1 MLGSTPITSA
11 APTLQTSNSTA
22 QPTSPRLS
30 GRFRGMS
37 LLRSYTNSHD
47 SSSSSEQLP
56 RSFPRSSG
64 NRIASAA
71 TITAIEEPTLPIPP
85 PPPRRLRSG
94 DSPHVHRNTSAS
106 QASTGGWLPTVD
118 GSSVLARPTTQLQPS
133 PATTRAGQSREHTSD
148 MPNMARSRSATV
160 PNNGASQA
168 VSNDQSTITRSIRRV
183 TGLPVE
189 ASPSSKRLV
198 PNSLP
203 SIQLTQ
209 AQDPRSSRP
218 SLTFPITTRTLP
230 TTTSLIRVGRYSERD
245 PAGPSSLTNTV
256 SDAPVGFKSKVVSR
270 RHCEFSFKNNQWY
283 VRDVGS
289 SSGTFLNHIRLSQP
303 GVESNPS
310 PIKDGDVIQLGIDF
324 KGGEEPIFRCVK
336 IRVTCNKGW
345 QKSVNKFK

>member
-22 QPTSPRLS
+22 QPTSPRPS

-37 LLRSYTNSHD
+37 LLRSYTASHE

-56 RSFPRSSG
+56 RILRRSSG
-64 NRIASAA
+64 NRIASTA
-71 TITAIEEPTLPIPP
+71 TVTASEDHSFPP
-85 PPPRRLRSG
+85 SRNLQG
-94 DSPHVHRNTSAS
+94 FEYESPHSHTTAS
-106 QASTGGWLPTVD
+106 QAPTGGWLPTVD

-133 PATTRAGQSREHTSD
+133 PASMSNIHFGQDINEIMS
-148 MPNMARSRSATV
+148 MARSRSATA
-160 PNNGASQA
+160 PNNGAPQA
-168 VSNDQSTITRSIRRV
+168 AAYESGAVRAIPRA
-183 TGLPVE
+183 TGPFSE
-189 ASPSSKRLV
+189 GTARPRPLV
-198 PNSLP
+198 PTNLP

-209 AQDPRSSRP
+209 AQDSRSSRP
-218 SLTFPITTRTLP
+218 SLTFPVINRTLP
-230 TTTSLIRVGRYSERD
+230 TTAAFIRVGRYSERD
-245 PAGPSSLTNTV
+245 PAGPTGASDTV

-283 VRDVGS
+283 LRDVGS

-303 GVESNPS
+303 GEQSNPS

-324 KGGEEPIFRCVK
+324 KGGEEAIFRCVK

-345 QKSVNKFK
+345 QKSVKKFK